1 MRSTVEDR
9 TIADRYRLTERIG
22 AGGMGVVWRAQD
34 QRLHRVVAVKELRPG
49 IAFDEAYT
57 ERAIRE
63 GRIAARLQHPNV
75 IALYDVVEHDDRPW
89 LIMEYLPSKS
99 LAALLSERGRLPA
112 DETVRLGIQ
121 LASGLVAAHHAGVV
135 HRDVKPGNVLVTEF
149 GTVKITDFGT
159 SRAADEVTMTAS
171 GLLIGTPAYLSP
183 EVARGG
189 RAEFPADVY
198 GLGATLYAAVEGGP
212 PFGTDAN
219 TIAMLHRV
227 AEGKYAQPEH
237 AGPLAP
243 VLNRLLDVDPATRPT
258 MTEAVRL
265 LREVRPDSSPTA
277 VVAAP
282 AGTTVIA
289 EPAAE
294 ALPAEAAAGAA
305 AGAAAVAAAAD
316 IAQSTP
322 QPTKVDDLAAAAPAE
337 PERAAEPE
345 QRHPPTV
352 VDEPA
357 TALTPAPPT
366 PYVPPRPQYRTQP
379 DQPEEE
385 GGGRKVLP
393 IVALALATLVIA
405 TLVTYLVNQSGQDD
419 QAVTPPPQTTVT
431 TEVTGGE
438 QPGGQDTGAGGQK
451 PTSDT
456 PTPSSAP
463 SSPAPSTQTSTQ
475 EQPPPPQ
482 SVPVEQGLRDYYS
495 LLPGNTE
502 AGYARLT
509 DNFKAGRAGTYQGYA
524 GFWQTISSVSLSD
537 VQVVGP
543 NQVRATVVYN
553 GGSRETNTFTLVQS
567 NGQWLIDGQ
576 S

>member
-1 MRSTVEDR
+1 M
-9 TIADRYRLTERIG
+9 
-22 AGGMGVVWRAQD
+22 
-34 QRLHRVVAVKELRPG
+34 HRVVAVKELRPG

-237 AGPLAP
+237 AGPLGP

-289 EPAAE
+289 EPAVD

-322 QPTKVDDLAAAAPAE
+322 QPTKVDDLAAAPAE

-357 TALTPAPPT
+357 TAFTPAPPT

-438 QPGGQDTGAGGQK
+438 QPGGQDTGAGEQK

-456 PTPSSAP
+456 PSSPPAQSSSAP
-463 SSPAPSTQTSTQ
+463 PPQTSTQ
-475 EQPPPPQ
+475 EQPPPQ
-482 SVPVEQGLRDYYS
+482 QTAPVDQGLRDYYS

-524 GFWQTISSVSLSD
+524 GFWQTISSVSLTD

>member
-1 MRSTVEDR
+1 MEDR

-121 LASGLVAAHHAGVV
+121 LAAGLVAAHHAGVV

-198 GLGATLYAAVEGGP
+198 GLGATLYAAVEGEP

-277 VVAAP
+277 IVAAP

-289 EPAAE
+289 EPAVE

-322 QPTKVDDLAAAAPAE
+322 QPTKVDDLGVPPE

-357 TALTPAPPT
+357 TAFTPAPPT

-379 DQPEEE
+379 DEPEEE

-419 QAVTPPPQTTVT
+419 QAATPPPQTTVT
-431 TEVTGGE
+431 TEITGGE
-438 QPGGQDTGAGGQK
+438 QPGGQQPGTGEEK
-451 PTSDT
+451 PTSDA
-456 PTPSSAP
+456 PSSPPAS

-482 SVPVEQGLRDYYS
+482 TAPVDQGLRDYYS

-524 GFWQTISSVSLSD
+524 GFWQTISSVSLTD

-576 S
+576 Y

>member
-1 MRSTVEDR
+1 MEDR

-237 AGPLAP
+237 AGPLGP

-289 EPAAE
+289 EPAVD

-322 QPTKVDDLAAAAPAE
+322 QPTKVDDLAAAPAE

-357 TALTPAPPT
+357 TAFTPAPPT

-438 QPGGQDTGAGGQK
+438 QPGGQDTGAGEQK

-456 PTPSSAP
+456 PSSPPAQSSSAP
-463 SSPAPSTQTSTQ
+463 PPQTSTQ
-475 EQPPPPQ
+475 EQPPPQ
-482 SVPVEQGLRDYYS
+482 QTAPVDQGLRDYYS

-524 GFWQTISSVSLSD
+524 GFWQTISSVSLTD